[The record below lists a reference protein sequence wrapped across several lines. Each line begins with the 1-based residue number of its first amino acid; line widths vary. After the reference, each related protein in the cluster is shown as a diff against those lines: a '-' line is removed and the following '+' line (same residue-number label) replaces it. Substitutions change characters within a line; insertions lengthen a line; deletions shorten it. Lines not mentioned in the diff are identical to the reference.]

1 MPRLLTVDDS
11 EIDRIL
17 IRSLLEN
24 QDDVEDLE
32 YEIVANAREALRSI
46 EKRPPDILVT
56 DLVMPDMD
64 GLELLAAVHENHPLL
79 PVIVVTARGSE
90 ETAVTALQ
98 QGAASY
104 IPKHNLANMLSETI
118 DSVLSAAQ
126 QRHNRTR
133 LMTVMVESHSS
144 FVLENDRTL
153 FRPLLDYLQ
162 DTMGE
167 FGLFDAAESMRM
179 SVAIEEALNNA
190 AEHGN
195 LELDS
200 KQREDDFR
208 GYLALMKSRA
218 KEPGYRDRRVHFMA
232 HFSASESVFEVRDE
246 GPGFDR
252 HSVPDPQAKDQQT
265 AVSGRGL
272 TLMKAF
278 MDEVEFN
285 DKGNEVR
292 MVKRSQNTSAAN
304 PAANTPK

>member
-11 EIDRIL
+11 EIDRVL
-17 IRSLLEN
+17 IRSLLDN

-32 YEIVANAREALRSI
+32 YEIVGDAREALNSI
-46 EKRPPDILVT
+46 EKSPPDILVT
-56 DLVMPDMD
+56 DLVMPGMD
-64 GLELLAAVHENHPLL
+64 GLELLEAVHANHPLL

-104 IPKHNLANMLSETI
+104 IPKNNLANLLTETI

-126 QRHNRTR
+126 QRRNRTR
-133 LMTVMVESHSS
+133 LMTVMVESRSS

-153 FRPLLDYLQ
+153 FRPLLHYLQ

-200 KQREDDFR
+200 QMREDDFR

-218 KEPGYRDRRVHFMA
+218 TEPGYRDRRVHFMA
-232 HFSASESVFEVRDE
+232 HFSPTESVFEIRDE

-252 HSVPDPQAKDQQT
+252 SSVADPQAEDRQE

-272 TLMKAF
+272 TLMRAF

-292 MVKRSQNTSAAN
+292 MVKRCPPTPAKT
-304 PAANTPK
+304 PAAPPPA